1 MFKNHKLVRYQLTG
15 DATTTNLKLQ
25 SLDSV
30 YTRILNKNID
40 LTLIKKEKVREKKII
55 KKEEKSL
62 KNRVL
67 DVTRYPLNLNIF
79 SVPATSQKAGS
90 PQGGSVLT
98 QLGSQDSATK
108 QETSSL
114 VSLGFNQ
121 KGPIKINTISGIK
134 TNLSSHLSQN
144 YKNKSILGPRK
155 RQESKILDFKISNYL
170 KTITEFEPEIAQ
182 YKNIVYNFN
191 SNKKQ
196 FKLNS
201 ILENSFYSMKSL
213 IGTPVYE
220 ITPNK
225 LIINL
230 FYYLKKRN
238 NNFSRGHNFSVSR
251 IKQLQHLCVN
261 LSKKIN
267 KPIELDLIK
276 LHHPTLDSQISANAI
291 GIIANKLRKPFR
303 VIASKFFRFS
313 RIKNPTLIKNIFRKT
328 NSNNLSFITGIR
340 LKLGGRLITQ
350 KVIPRRS
357 SKTIQKGNLNR
368 CNTDIV
374 TTSRFTAKSKR
385 GAFSITVSMGHKFF

>member
-1 MFKNHKLVRYQLTG
+1 MDNQ
-15 DATTTNLKLQ
+15 NLKQTNFKLQ
-25 SLDSV
+25 NLDQV
-30 YTRILNKNID
+30 YTRLLNKKIEHAQ
-40 LTLIKKEKVREKKII
+40 IKKVNSVTKII
-55 KKEEKSL
+55 AQAKEAKSL
-62 KNRVL
+62 NNRVL
-67 DVTRYPLNLNIF
+67 DITKLNKNLNILC
-79 SVPATSQKAGS
+79 TS
-90 PQGGSVLT
+90 
-98 QLGSQDSATK
+98 TK
-108 QETSSL
+108 ISILEPKE
-114 VSLGFNQ
+114 FNQ
-121 KGPIKINTISGIK
+121 HISNLQIKTNNSVNKKETKSFFFPSILTTNPQNQNKLNSTAIK
-134 TNLSSHLSQN
+134 TNLSSNLSQS
-144 YKNKSILGPRK
+144 KSILGVNGK
-155 RQESKILDFKISNYL
+155 GSKVLDTKISKYL
-170 KTITEFEPEIAQ
+170 KTITQFEPEIAQ

-201 ILENSFYSMKSL
+201 ILENSFYSIKSL

-225 LIINL
+225 IIINL
-230 FYYLKKRN
+230 FYYLKKRR
-238 NNFSRGHNFSVSR
+238 NNFKNLNLR
-251 IKQLQHLCVN
+251 IKQLQHLLVN
-261 LSKKIN
+261 LSNKIN
-267 KPIELDLIK
+267 KTIELDLVR

-313 RIKNPTLIKNIFRKT
+313 RIKNPTLIKNIFNKT
-328 NSNNLSFITGIR
+328 NSNKLSFITGIR

>member
-1 MFKNHKLVRYQLTG
+1 MDNQ
-15 DATTTNLKLQ
+15 NLKQTNFKLQ
-25 SLDSV
+25 NLDQV
-30 YTRILNKNID
+30 YTRLLNKKIEHAQ
-40 LTLIKKEKVREKKII
+40 IKKVNSETKII
-55 KKEEKSL
+55 AQAKEAKSL
-62 KNRVL
+62 NNRVL
-67 DVTRYPLNLNIF
+67 DITKLNKNLNILC
-79 SVPATSQKAGS
+79 TS
-90 PQGGSVLT
+90 
-98 QLGSQDSATK
+98 TK
-108 QETSSL
+108 ISILEPKE
-114 VSLGFNQ
+114 FNQ
-121 KGPIKINTISGIK
+121 HISNLQIKTNNSVNKKETKSFFFPSILTTNPQNQNKLNSTAIK
-134 TNLSSHLSQN
+134 TNLSSNLSQS
-144 YKNKSILGPRK
+144 KSILGVNGK
-155 RQESKILDFKISNYL
+155 GSKVLDTKISKYL
-170 KTITEFEPEIAQ
+170 KTITQFEPEIAQ

-201 ILENSFYSMKSL
+201 ILENSFYSIKSL

-225 LIINL
+225 IIINL
-230 FYYLKKRN
+230 FYYLKKRR
-238 NNFSRGHNFSVSR
+238 NNFKNLNLR
-251 IKQLQHLCVN
+251 IKQLQHLLVN
-261 LSKKIN
+261 LSNKIN
-267 KPIELDLIK
+267 KPIELDLVR

-313 RIKNPTLIKNIFRKT
+313 RIKNPTLIKNIFNKT
-328 NSNNLSFITGIR
+328 NSNKLSFITGIR